1 MFQWISHRQQQ
12 LWYLVGLLALTTI
25 MWFISGWIYWG
36 EPAAPLGIAAR
47 LNIILIVLVVFSAIF
62 LLRFYLQKQG
72 AQKII
77 DPVQEKPSEE
87 KSELRAKFADAIDVL
102 KHAKFDSVKGAKNLY
117 ELPWYL
123 MIGNPGSG
131 KTSVILNS
139 GLNFPLADRFGRN
152 SLSGLGGTRQC
163 DWWFTNEAVFIDTAG
178 RYTSQDSNN
187 EQDRSA
193 WLTFLSLLT
202 RYRKR
207 RPINGVIVTISMQE
221 LLTATPDQRAQQA
234 RIIRA
239 RLDELTEQFNLPFP
253 VYLMLTKLDL
263 LAGFNEY
270 FSDLAGDDSEQVW
283 GFTLTRNAENAETAA
298 PVPLDSLNK
307 EMNCLLTRLNE
318 KLLTRLQH
326 ERNPT
331 KRASIVGFPQQF
343 EIMKPLLIDFLN
355 LTFSASRYTRQ
366 PQLRGLYFC
375 SAKQEGAPIDRLAAA
390 VVPQFGMRSVTNK
403 NYAGKSYFL
412 RQFFQS
418 VLIPESEVA
427 GVNVKQEQKIL
438 WHRRGAYIGMGTVA
452 TLLVTF
458 WAGAMIKHY
467 RFVDKM
473 QQSLTHIQQIEKGFN
488 QSTPLAEVADAINE
502 LQQIIELSDKEKKS
516 WINHLGMSDD
526 GISEAANVAYQH
538 QLQNLFFPLL
548 ANTLKDQFSRAPEDH
563 LYEDFRTYLMLLNP
577 AHRDEKSLNS
587 WLNRY
592 YAKDEPHQKL
602 TQQLMHT
609 VFQQNHDAVIQHPDE
624 VAIKNARAI
633 LLALPLPQRIYQQ
646 IRSDYANDS
655 VDIRT
660 EANLDLSMA
669 FKSTAHA
676 NPYLISK
683 MFTKAGY
690 QQINISDAIDRV
702 KKDRWMWGDTP
713 AFSDEN
719 LAKTEEQVKTL
730 YLTDYAAHWRMLLE
744 SLELPHSANLSDMVA
759 AMRKLTALDQ
769 SALVAILK
777 VVSYNTTLTE
787 QNKMLDA
794 AIKQTGLIGEN
805 IKSALAEKPTIVD
818 LSFKPLNAVSLDS
831 AQRPAALGQLLQAI
845 RDAQDFLGNIAS
857 SPDAGNA
864 ALNAT
869 RARMQGGQDPLQKL
883 ALLAKEQ
890 PQPVQRWL
898 SGLVQT
904 GNAQLVDTSGG
915 HLNQL
920 WRDQV
925 VSIWEQKLAGRYPFV
940 RSSNVE
946 VSMRDFQEFFKVGGV
961 LDKFVQEHLA
971 GLVDPRRNF
980 VSSNAKNSGL
990 SNSAVEHLRQAY
1002 RIQAAFFAADPNNVK
1017 VEFRI
1022 KPQTLD
1028 DRLAQFALML
1038 GDQRV
1043 EYSHGPKIA
1052 HDLVWPA
1059 NNSESIRLVFEDLN
1073 QTHFNRTLEGEWVWL
1088 HLLDSATKSA
1098 PSTQT
1103 ITVQFKEQSKVAEF
1117 ELALKQSINAFDP
1130 LLLAT
1135 FDCPRSL

>member
-1 MFQWISHRQQQ
+1 MFQWISLRQQQ
-12 LWYLVGLLALTTI
+12 FWYFVGLLALTI
-25 MWFISGWIYWG
+25 SMWFISGWIYWG

-47 LNIILIVLVVFSAIF
+47 LNIILILLVAFSGIF
-62 LLRFYLQKQG
+62 LLRSYMQKQ
-72 AQKII
+72 ATMKII
-77 DPVQEKPSEE
+77 DPAQEKPSEE
-87 KSELRAKFADAIDVL
+87 ISQLKAKFSDAVDVL
-102 KHAKFDSVKGAKNLY
+102 KHAKFESVKGAKNLY

-131 KTSVILNS
+131 KTSAILNS

-270 FSDLAGDDSEQVW
+270 FSDLTGDDSEQVW
-283 GFTLTRNAENAETAA
+283 GFTLTHNAETAA

-307 EMNCLLTRLNE
+307 EINCLLTRLNE

-326 ERNPT
+326 ERNPV
-331 KRASIVGFPQQF
+331 KRASIVSFPQQF
-343 EIMKPLLIDFLN
+343 EIMKPLLIDLLN

-390 VVPQFGMRSVTNK
+390 VVPQFGVRSVINK
-403 NYAGKSYFL
+403 NYAGKSFFL

-418 VLIPESEVA
+418 VLIPESEAV
-427 GVNVKQEQKIL
+427 GVNVEQEQNIL
-438 WHRRGAYIGMGTVA
+438 WHRRAAYIGMGAVA
-452 TLLVTF
+452 TLLVTV

-467 RFVDKM
+467 RFADNTR
-473 QQSLTHIQQIEKGFN
+473 QSLTHIQQIEKGFN
-488 QSTPLAEVADAINE
+488 QATPLAEVADTINE
-502 LQQIIELSDKEKKS
+502 LQQIIQQSDKGKNS
-516 WINHLGMSDD
+516 WISRLGMSDD
-526 GISEAANVAYQH
+526 GISNAAQVAFQH
-538 QLQNLFFPLL
+538 QLQNVFFPLL
-548 ANTLKDQFSRAPEDH
+548 ANTLKDQFSHAQQDD
-563 LYEDFRTYLMLLNP
+563 LYEDFRAYLMLSNP

-592 YAKDEPHQKL
+592 FAKDELHQKL
-602 TQQLMHT
+602 TQQLMHS
-609 VFQQNHDAVIQHPDE
+609 VFQQNHDAVIAHPDE
-624 VAIKNARAI
+624 GAIKNARAI

-646 IRSDYANDS
+646 IRADYANDS

-660 EANLDLSMA
+660 EANLDLSMT
-669 FKSTAHA
+669 FKSSAHA

-690 QQINISDAIDRV
+690 QQINIADAIERV

-744 SLELPHSANLSDMVA
+744 SLELPHSANLSDTVA
-759 AMRKLTALDQ
+759 AMRKLTSLDQ

-777 VVSYNTTLTE
+777 VVSNNTMLTE
-787 QNKMLDA
+787 QNKILDA
-794 AIKQTGLIGEN
+794 AIKQTGIMGEN
-805 IKSALAEKPTIVD
+805 IKSALTEKPTIVD

-857 SPDAGNA
+857 SPDAGDA
-864 ALNAT
+864 ALKAS

-904 GNAQLVDTSGG
+904 GCAQLAGASGG
-915 HLNQL
+915 QLNQL

-925 VSIWEQKLAGRYPFV
+925 VSIWEQKLAGRYPFA

-946 VSMRDFQEFFKVGGV
+946 VSLRDFQEFFKVGGV

-980 VSSNAKNSGL
+980 VSRNAENIGL
-990 SNSAVEHLRQAY
+990 SNSAIERLRQAY
-1002 RIQAAFFAADPNNVK
+1002 RIQSAFFAADPNNIK

-1028 DRLAQFALML
+1028 DRLAQFALTI

-1052 HDLVWPA
+1052 RDLVWPA

-1073 QTHFNRTLEGEWVWL
+1073 QTPFNKTLEGEWAWL
-1088 HLLDSATKSA
+1088 HLLDSATKSTQ
-1098 PSTQT
+1098 STQT
-1103 ITVQFKEQSKVAEF
+1103 MTVQFKEQSKVAEF
-1117 ELALKQSINAFDP
+1117 ELALKQSVNAFDP
-1130 LLLAT
+1130 LLLAN
-1135 FDCPRSL
+1135 FDCPHSL